1 LIGSQIQQGQAGS
14 TSQPLRDDFPMRDL

>member
-1 LIGSQIQQGQAGS
+1 LVGSQIQQGQAGS